1 MNKAITIIVWLLVSL
16 CVLAIITMPVSL
28 QTHLV
33 ATAISLILLAT
44 IKGFNGQGVWRLV
57 ALGFG
62 TAIVLRY
69 VYWRTTST
77 LPPVNQLENFI
88 PGFLLYLAEM
98 YSVVM
103 LALSLVIVSM
113 PLPSRKTR
121 PGSPTYRPTV
131 DVFVPSY
138 NEDAELLANTLAAAK
153 NMDYPDRKSV
163 V

>member
-33 ATAISLILLAT
+33 ATAISLVLLAT
-44 IKGFNGQGVWRLV
+44 IKSFNGQGAWRLV

-77 LPPVNQLENFI
+77 LP
-88 PGFLLYLAEM
+88 
-98 YSVVM
+98 
-103 LALSLVIVSM
+103 
-113 PLPSRKTR
+113 
-121 PGSPTYRPTV
+121 
-131 DVFVPSY
+131 
-138 NEDAELLANTLAAAK
+138 
-153 NMDYPDRKSV
+153 
-163 V
+163 